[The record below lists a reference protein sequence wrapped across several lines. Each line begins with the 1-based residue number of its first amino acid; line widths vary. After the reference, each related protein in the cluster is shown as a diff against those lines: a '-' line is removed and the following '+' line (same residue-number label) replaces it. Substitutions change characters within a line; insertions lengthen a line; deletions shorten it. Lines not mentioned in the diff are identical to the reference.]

1 MANWWEQAPKAEG
14 NWWEAAPV
22 VQQSKATSNATGI
35 AKNLGAGIVEGVA
48 AIPTAPRDIGM
59 LAGQGVTYGIDRLRG
74 LTPEQASAEQQ
85 RVQQQSQMYEQSMPI
100 PSPLSMIQ
108 KGFESYIKP
117 MLPEAKTMTEKYAR
131 TIGQFAPAAFAPGS
145 AIRRGANVILP
156 AVSSEAAG
164 QATEGTSAEPVARL
178 VGGLV
183 GGRLANPRT
192 TSIKETAKLAPT
204 EEKLARQVDR
214 AYEDFR
220 RSGAVFD
227 KRAFKFN
234 MRQLKS
240 ELVDADLDQGAPLV
254 YNKVNRLLDT
264 PANRI
269 TPGLLDKKHSELG
282 KILADPT
289 ASGESKTAATLAR
302 QKIMNVIAGAPVKST
317 TGVTG
322 PELAAS
328 VKKARELAAAKF
340 KSEDIQTGV
349 NIGNWYQSGDI
360 SGIRNQLSNLGKSL
374 EKNKNIGWNKL
385 ELDALKRAAK
395 GDFTSNFF
403 NVLGKMGFQF
413 GKDSGQ
419 AAILPAG
426 LSAAGT
432 VNPALLG
439 AVVAGTA
446 ARPVAK
452 ALTRKQVDDLQKVI
466 MAGRTGQAAGIS
478 AADRK
483 NAEALIRQLVSSG
496 QATALGLTDE
506 EQGSSRKPLIVDV
519 YPQQGLL
526 GQ

>member
-1 MANWWEQAPKAEG
+1 MANWWDQAPKAKG
-14 NWWEAAPV
+14 NWWESAPV
-22 VQQSKATSNATGI
+22 AQQPKATSNATGI
-35 AKNLGAGIVEGVA
+35 AKNLGAGLVEGVA

-74 LTPEQASAEQQ
+74 LTPEQASAKQQ
-85 RVQQQSQMYEQSMPI
+85 RVRQQSQMYEQSFGI
-100 PSPLSMIQ
+100 PSPLSLIQ
-108 KGFESYIKP
+108 RGFENYIQP
-117 MLPEAKTMTEKYAR
+117 MLPEAKTTSEKVAR
-131 TIGQFAPAAFAPGS
+131 TIGQFAPAALSPGS
-145 AIRRGANVILP
+145 ALQRTANVVIP
-156 AVSSEAAG
+156 AVASEAAG

-183 GGRLANPRT
+183 GGRLAAPRT
-192 TSIKETAKLAPT
+192 TAIKETAKLAPT
-204 EEKLARQVDR
+204 EAKLAKQVDK

-220 RSGAVFD
+220 SSGAVFD

-240 ELVDADLDQGAPLV
+240 ELVNADLDQGAPLV
-254 YNKVNRLLDT
+254 YNKVNRLLST

-289 ASGESKTAATLAR
+289 ASGEAKTAATLAR
-302 QKIMNVIAGAPVKST
+302 KKIMNVIAGAPVKST

-322 PELAAS
+322 PELAES
-328 VKKARELAAAKF
+328 VKKARELAAAQF
-340 KSEDIQTGV
+340 KAQDIQTGV
-349 NIGNWYQSGDI
+349 NVGNWYQSGDI

-395 GDFTSNFF
+395 GDITSNFL
-403 NVLGKMGFQF
+403 NLLGKMGFQF
-413 GKDSGQ
+413 GKGAGQ
-419 AAILPAG
+419 TAAIPF
-426 LSAAGT
+426 LSTTFGGPLGVSLATAGT
-432 VNPALLG
+432 V
-439 AVVAGTA
+439 
-446 ARPVAK
+446 ARPAAK
-452 ALTRKQVDDLQKVI
+452 MMTRKQVEDLQKVI

-478 AADRK
+478 AAERK

>member
-1 MANWWEQAPKAEG
+1 MANWWEQAPKVEG
-14 NWWEAAPV
+14 DWWESAPV
-22 VQQSKATSNATGI
+22 VQQPKATSKATGI
-35 AKNLGAGIVEGVA
+35 AKNLGAGVVEGFA
-48 AIPTAPRDIGM
+48 TLPTAPRDIGM

-85 RVQQQSQMYEQSMPI
+85 RVRQQSQMYEQEMPI
-100 PSPLSMIQ
+100 PSPLSLIQ
-108 KGFESYIKP
+108 RGFENYIQP
-117 MLPEAKTMTEKYAR
+117 LLPEAKTTAEKYAR
-131 TIGQFAPAAFAPGS
+131 TIGQFAPAALAPGS
-145 AIRRGANVILP
+145 ALQRTANVVVP
-156 AVSSEAAG
+156 AVASETAG
-164 QATEGTSAEPVARL
+164 MATEGTSAEPVARL

-183 GGRLANPRT
+183 GGRLATPRT
-192 TSIKETAKLAPT
+192 TPIKETARLAPT

-227 KRAFKFN
+227 KRAFRFN

-254 YNKVNRLLDT
+254 FNKVNRLLDT
-264 PANRI
+264 PVNRI

-289 ASGESKTAATLAR
+289 ASGEAKAAATLAR
-302 QKIMNVIAGAPVKST
+302 QKIMDVIAGAPVKST
-317 TGVTG
+317 TGATG
-322 PELAAS
+322 PELAES
-328 VKKARELAAAKF
+328 IRKARELAAARF
-340 KSEDIQTGV
+340 KAQEVQTGV
-349 NIGNWYQSGDI
+349 NVGDWYQSGDI

-385 ELDALKRAAK
+385 ELEALKRAAK

-413 GKDSGQ
+413 GRDSGQ
-419 AAILPAG
+419 QAILPGG
-426 LSAAGT
+426 LSAAGV
-432 VNPALLG
+432 VNPALFG
-439 AVVAGTA
+439 MVAAGTA

-452 ALTRKQVDDLQKVI
+452 ALTRKQVEDLQKVI
-466 MAGRTGQAAGIS
+466 MAGRTGQAAGLS
-478 AADRK
+478 AAERK
-483 NAEALIRQLVSSG
+483 NAEALLRQLVSSG
-496 QATALGLTDE
+496 QATALGLAEE

-519 YPQQGLL
+519 YPQSGLL